1 MFVDLRGFTRLS
13 EGKFAYD
20 VVYILN
26 TYFENMGKAIE
37 KHDGHIDKFLG
48 DGILAYFGLDRDPRE
63 GALNA
68 LRSALAMAH
77 ELADANER
85 LKEALDEPLA
95 IGIGL
100 HFGDVILGEVGY
112 KENSTL
118 TIIGDTVNT
127 ASRLQSLNKS
137 AQTQL
142 ILSTTLAA
150 KAGIDLSY
158 LPMAK
163 ASVRGKIESLR
174 VFLVKDLLNDLPR
187 AFPKDR

>member
-1 MFVDLRGFTRLS
+1 M
-13 EGKFAYD
+13 A
-20 VVYILN
+20 YILN

-37 KHDGHIDKFLG
+37 KHGGHIDKFPG

-63 GALNA
+63 GAVNA
-68 LRSALAMAH
+68 LRSALEMGS
-77 ELADANER
+77 ELAAANER

-112 KENSTL
+112 KENSSL

-137 AQTQL
+137 AQSQL

-150 KAGIDLSY
+150 QAGVDLSY

-163 ASVRGKIESLR
+163 ATIRGKTEPPR
-174 VFLVKDLLNDLPR
+174 VFLVKNLLGELPGALSKSEAR
-187 AFPKDR
+187 HPLGFPKISV